1 MREPRWSGFGVT
13 SRSFAEKLEFTPLA
27 EGLTQLALELCTTPD
42 CGLPP
47 PVAGPTGIN
56 DAGPEAGATG

>member
-1 MREPRWSGFGVT
+1 MVT
-13 SRSFAEKLEFTPLA
+13 VQRHESQLRRKLGFTPLA